1 MCIRDRLRDG
11 RYAGV
16 MSDASPSTSPEE
28 TAVREYLVWIT
39 DPSQLIDAELVARL
53 EGEAAAATDPIAKL
67 RALSRLEHAKAVDG
81 ERFKLS
87 FIKHAKQWSD
97 DNQITAAAFRELG
110 VDDTILRAAG
120 IGLTTAS
127 ARRPSNPAGTPSA
140 HIRSVS
146 SGQIKAEV
154 SAWVG
159 EFTLGDVVT
168 KVGGS
173 PMTVRKAVDELVE
186 TGVVHRL
193 GPLQHHTGRGRAPI
207 VYRVR

>member
-1 MCIRDRLRDG
+1 
-11 RYAGV
+11 
-16 MSDASPSTSPEE
+16 MSDESPSPSPEE

-39 DPSQLIDAELVARL
+39 DPTQLIDAELVARL
-53 EGEAAAATDPIAKL
+53 EGEAATVTDPIAKL

-87 FIKHAKQWSD
+87 FIKHAKQWAD

-120 IGLTTAS
+120 IGLS
-127 ARRPSNPAGTPSA
+127 AGSGRDKRLAPPAGSTTT
-140 HIRSVS
+140 IRSVS